1 MTINK
6 PCDSFIS
13 LRQRDPSPD
22 GSTFK
27 GKQSIFFMI
36 CKNDGKLIKKLDKE
50 TIVCRSGNP
59 INLVEITAE
68 CQFDNNIS
76 YPYTFSL
83 LVANA
88 AHGPEGE
95 GSFEVKVYSTDMAM
109 KVTKFAQ

>member
-1 MTINK
+1 M
-6 PCDSFIS
+6 
-13 LRQRDPSPD
+13 DPSPD

-27 GKQSIFFMI
+27 GKHSIFFMV
-36 CKNDGKLIKKLDKE
+36 CKNDSKPIKKLDKD

-59 INLVEITAE
+59 INLVTVTSE
-68 CQFDNNIS
+68 CQFDTSVS

-95 GSFEVKVYSTDMAM
+95 GSFEVKVYSTDMGM
-109 KVTKFAQ
+109 KVAPF